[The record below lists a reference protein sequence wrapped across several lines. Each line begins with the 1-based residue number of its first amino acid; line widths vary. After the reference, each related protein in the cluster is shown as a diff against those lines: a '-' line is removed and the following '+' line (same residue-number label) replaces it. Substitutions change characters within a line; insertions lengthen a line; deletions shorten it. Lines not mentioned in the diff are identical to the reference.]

1 MDEQTVLVENR
12 LPQIIS
18 QGLLGLIRGPA
29 LYSGKM
35 TDTSRRSRSHQDA
48 TRGRLLALLREGKW
62 TVDDLATRLGLTD
75 NAVRFHLAT
84 LESAGTVMKEGVLRR
99 QGAGKPADLYALTPE
114 AEESFSRAYAP
125 VLAACVAELRETMS
139 IPHLTAFL
147 RRVGKRLAGGLR
159 NPRGSLPNRVA
170 AAAELLN
177 ALGGV
182 TSVEKSGNT
191 FHIIGR
197 ACPLSRA
204 VEADHCV
211 CAAVTALV
219 AEVVDANVAERCD
232 RSGRPRCHFEISS
245 RIKPPSR
252 VARR

>member
-1 MDEQTVLVENR
+1 
-12 LPQIIS
+12 
-18 QGLLGLIRGPA
+18 
-29 LYSGKM
+29 M
-35 TDTSRRSRSHQDA
+35 TSISRRDSSPHEA

-75 NAVRFHLAT
+75 NAVRFHIAS
-84 LESAGTVMKEGVLRR
+84 LESSGTVSKTGVLRK
-99 QGAGKPADLYALTPE
+99 QSAGKPADLYTLTAD

-125 VLAACVAELRETMS
+125 LLAACIAELRETMS
-139 IPHLTAFL
+139 TSQLIAFL
-147 RRVGKRLAGGLR
+147 KRVGRRLATGMR
-159 NPRGSLPNRVA
+159 SHSGSLPHRVTG
-170 AAAELLN
+170 AAELLN

-182 TSVEKSGNT
+182 TTVEKTGST

-219 AEVVDANVAERCD
+219 AEVVDANVTERCD
-232 RSGRPRCHFEISS
+232 RSGRPRCHFEISAGKDS
-245 RIKPPSR
+245 GNRTGVRQWLTPELPP
-252 VARR
+252 